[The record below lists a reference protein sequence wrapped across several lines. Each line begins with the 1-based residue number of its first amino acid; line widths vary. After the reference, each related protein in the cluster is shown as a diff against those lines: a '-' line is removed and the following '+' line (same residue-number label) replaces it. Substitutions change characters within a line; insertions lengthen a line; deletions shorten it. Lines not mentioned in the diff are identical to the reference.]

1 MITLSYNTKGLA
13 LLHQVEEIY
22 GKVYTSDSLLET
34 VLYWGIN
41 CTLVNIYTKM
51 PPKLKNMIQVP
62 VLLSHSHFILHC
74 SVSLSAPE

>member
-1 MITLSYNTKGLA
+1 MVTLSKNTKGSA

-41 CTLVNIYTKM
+41 CTLHFRFN
-51 PPKLKNMIQVP
+51 
-62 VLLSHSHFILHC
+62 LLMLRNFAC
-74 SVSLSAPE
+74 FFVVC

>member
-1 MITLSYNTKGLA
+1 MITLSNNTKGLA

-41 CTLVNIYTKM
+41 CTQKRVRQYIEKEKKDRERLLEKW
-51 PPKLKNMIQVP
+51 LRP
-62 VLLSHSHFILHC
+62 VVSHFLEQ
-74 SVSLSAPE
+74 VLEK

>member
-1 MITLSYNTKGLA
+1 MITLSNNTKGLA

-41 CTLVNIYTKM
+41 CSSVVRHLSLVLEVPGSI
-51 PPKLKNMIQVP
+51 PACGEKNFGVRTRF
-62 VLLSHSHFILHC
+62 L
-74 SVSLSAPE
+74 

>member
-22 GKVYTSDSLLET
+22 GKVYTGDSLLET

-41 CTLVNIYTKM
+41 CIVK
-51 PPKLKNMIQVP
+51 
-62 VLLSHSHFILHC
+62 HILAVDHN
-74 SVSLSAPE
+74 LEYLEFEDPLD